1 MSSRRANIQLGESWV
16 VERDE
21 DEMDLDSLSDDE
33 PSHIT
38 SSPAES
44 RASRSGR
51 EQRNPIREE
60 LSSFRGY
67 RNDDDLPSTQ
77 SPTASLHEEIHS
89 SRTKKRKNES
99 PEPQFIMPSPDED
112 TLDGSWLDQ
121 KRAPRAETSQR
132 KQKYDPEPTSRRR
145 TTRVSAGSESP
156 EKWQPTRKACSQASS
171 SSRTELEGPSVA
183 DLAIHHIV
191 AMSSSILD
199 ILATALRILK
209 TPLSFVL
216 AVWLLFGIGIFL
228 RNLITSS
235 IYTSLSPICRIPGA
249 GFLNLPFCPDGARWT
264 GADETSVEFDSL
276 MNLQGKFEEVLDE
289 SSTGVGLPMDMKRG
303 ESSIRDLR
311 QLVRY
316 SNLHSKNELVLEF
329 DGFIETA
336 RIASY
341 DLQRFNSHIGR
352 AVDNVLSTT
361 KWTSK
366 VLEGISEREAA
377 ASLVA
382 RAADVILRPFQPV
395 QFGESALLDQ
405 YIQHTTIIE
414 GEIKKLIDEA
424 QALLMVLTNLEGRLD
439 VIHDIS
445 ARDGMHALKQRDEI
459 LSELWTLVGG
469 NKNKLKSSSRQLD
482 LLHQLNIYRRTAFNH
497 VSTTIVKL
505 QGIAAGIEDLR
516 DRVGAPEL
524 MRGVVKVPLSVHI
537 DNIQRGVERLE
548 VQRDSSKQIEN
559 EVIRKALERGR
570 QEGEGPMI
578 GAR

>member
-1 MSSRRANIQLGESWV
+1 MSTRRANLQLGESWV
-16 VERDE
+16 VEGEE
-21 DEMDLDSLSDDE
+21 DEIDLDSLSDDE

-51 EQRNPIREE
+51 EQRNPTREE
-60 LSSFRGY
+60 LSNFRGY
-67 RNDDDLPSTQ
+67 RNDDDLPPTQ
-77 SPTASLHEEIHS
+77 SPTASLHEEIQA
-89 SRTKKRKNES
+89 SRTKKTDKDS

-112 TLDGSWLDQ
+112 TLDGSWLDP
-121 KRAPRAETSQR
+121 KREPRAQTSPQR
-132 KQKYDPEPTSRRR
+132 KQKNDLEPTPRRR
-145 TTRVSAGSESP
+145 IARVSTSSENSRQR
-156 EKWQPTRKACSQASS
+156 QPTGKTRSQISS
-171 SSRTELEGPSVA
+171 SSRTDLEGPSVA
-183 DLAIHHIV
+183 NLALHHTV
-191 AMSSSILD
+191 AMSSGILD
-199 ILATALRILK
+199 VLAAALRILK
-209 TPLSFVL
+209 TPLSFLL

-249 GFLNLPFCPDGARWT
+249 AFLNLPFCPDGARWT
-264 GADETSVEFDSL
+264 GADEASVEFDSL
-276 MNLQGKFEEVLDE
+276 MNVQGKFEEVLDE

-316 SNLHSKNELVLEF
+316 SNLRSKNELVLEF

-405 YIQHTTIIE
+405 YIQHTNIIE

-537 DNIQRGVERLE
+537 ENIQRGVERLE
-548 VQRDSSKQIEN
+548 TQRDSSKQIEN
-559 EVIRKALERGR
+559 EVIRKALERGG
-570 QEGEGPMI
+570 QKGEGLMI
-578 GAR
+578 GV